1 MHSTRGH
8 FLNHKVYTL
17 RIHVY
22 AMCKL
27 AHLRKNIIY
36 FSNMLSKIDLQDST
50 CYKLILVV
58 INNLNIIF
66 GLNFFTLTKIR

>member
-1 MHSTRGH
+1 
-8 FLNHKVYTL
+8 
-17 RIHVY
+17 
-22 AMCKL
+22 MCKL